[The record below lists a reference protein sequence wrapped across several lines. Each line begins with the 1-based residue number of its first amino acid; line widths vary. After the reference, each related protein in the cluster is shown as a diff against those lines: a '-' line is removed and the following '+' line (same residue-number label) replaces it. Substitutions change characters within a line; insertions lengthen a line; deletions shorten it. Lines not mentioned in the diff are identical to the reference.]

1 MRKKDDKK
9 KMKLDRDSIGGRFLR
24 VILGAVLF
32 LSLFFTAVN
41 IVTILQMSTRSR
53 QLLEQMT
60 LHVSEQILTPLLEQ
74 RDNGTLNMTTGSA
87 ESVNR
92 FFEGCLNT
100 TEMIGSVAGRLYRE
114 DQPSSKG
121 IVEPPTKDDIG
132 EDVVYRLDDATFDAA
147 DPANIHT
154 MEVMSTL
161 RHILRSAYAMDVDI
175 ASAYFAS
182 EDGFTFFADNRV
194 ESVLDEN
201 GNPMPFDAKS
211 RAWYQDAVAAGG
223 AVFSPLTTD
232 YFTGEGTITCSVPV
246 YADDRHTD
254 LIGVVAADVRM
265 ETVDAILNESL
276 LADSRVCITD
286 GDGNL
291 MIATDTE
298 GLFGL
303 EPDEKKNLYD
313 ESRPTLNEI
322 LKESASGE
330 KGHYSFSIRPDG
342 TELPE
347 MEYVEG
353 VSTDEDW
360 SAYIEESADS
370 AYYEAYYAPINL
382 LGWSYLFVADG
393 NTLNDQMNS
402 IVNEFYDKVYNHI
415 EQDRMSMVIS
425 LCIGIGTFVA
435 VLLIMGALSKRETR
449 RITEPI
455 VALTKKI
462 GAVNG
467 DNLEF
472 EWHMEADNE
481 TTSLAESFGVMTER
495 IRTYIRDLTTV
506 TAEKER
512 IGAELDVAT
521 KIQSDMLPLNFPDRE
536 DFRLYA
542 SMRPA
547 KEVGGDFYDF
557 FFVDDDHLALVIAD
571 VSGKGVPAALFM
583 VIAKTLIKNSAMNG
597 MTEPKEVFSIV
608 NNILCD
614 GNEEMLFVTAWM
626 GILTLSTGEMV
637 CANAGHEYP
646 IIRRAGGSFE
656 RFEDEHDVAL
666 AVVEDVQ
673 YRQYSVTLAAGDMLY
688 LYTDGFPEAMDE
700 DNEQFTEERL
710 LNALNEESFEDPKAL
725 DDLVRQRVDEFTG
738 EASQFDDMTS
748 LVIRYLGK

>member
-41 IVTILQMSTRSR
+41 IVTILQMSTRSGK
-53 QLLEQMT
+53 LIEQIT
-60 LHVSEQILTPLLEQ
+60 DHVSEQILTPLMEQ
-74 RDNGTLNMTTGSA
+74 RDQGTLNMTTGSA
-87 ESVNR
+87 ESINR

-132 EDVVYRLDDATFDAA
+132 EDAVYRLDDATFDAA

-201 GNPMPFDAKS
+201 GNPLPFDAKS
-211 RAWYQDAVAAGG
+211 RAWYQDAVATGG
-223 AVFSPLTTD
+223 AVFGPLTTD

-246 YADDRHTD
+246 YADDLHQE

-265 ETVDAILNESL
+265 QTVEQILNESL
-276 LADSRVCITD
+276 LKDSRVCIVD
-286 GDGNL
+286 DQGNL

-303 EPDEKKNLYD
+303 QPDEKKNLYSD
-313 ESRPTLNEI
+313 DRPLLNKTMEQ
-322 LKESASGE
+322 SASGQ
-330 KGHYSFSIRPDG
+330 KGNAPVTIRPDE
-342 TELPE
+342 TE
-347 MEYVEG
+347 V
-353 VSTDEDW
+353 TDQYFVDVN
-360 SAYIEESADS
+360 SDEEWDS
-370 AYYEAYYAPINL
+370 SLAELSECKYYEVYYAPINL
-382 LGWSYLFVADG
+382 LGWSYLFIADAD
-393 NTLNDQMNS
+393 TLNDQMNN
-402 IVNEFYDKVYNHI
+402 IVMEFYEKVYNHKT
-415 EQDRMSMVIS
+415 QDQISMVVS
-425 LCIGIGTFVA
+425 LCIGLGTFVA
-435 VLLIMGALSKRETR
+435 VLLIMSALSKRETR